1 MSLYSSNSKVK
12 FLVQAA
18 LIAAAYTALT
28 YSGFA
33 FAYGPIQFR
42 YSEALIAF
50 AALTPAAVPGL
61 TIGCVLSNLGSAQLG
76 IYDIVFGSLA
86 TLLAALFAY
95 LFRKIRVRGMP
106 LLSLAGNVVFLC
118 FYYCGHDRAC
128 RRDAGAV
135 LDQCCPDLHLGAGC
149 DLRAWASALFAYGQA
164 ESEIPYVLKPF
175 LHFSLPEPRFV
186 VRLHRA
192 VNPHR
197 IQLPAVSG
205 VPV

>member
-135 LDQCCPDLHLGAGC
+135 SGSMLSRSSSRSWLRPTRLGFRSFCLWTG
-149 DLRAWASALFAYGQA
+149 
-164 ESEIPYVLKPF
+164 
-175 LHFSLPEPRFV
+175 
-186 VRLHRA
+186 
-192 VNPHR
+192 
-197 IQLPAVSG
+197 
-205 VPV
+205 

>member
-18 LIAAAYTALT
+18 LIAAAYAALT

-42 YSEALIAF
+42 YS
-50 AALTPAAVPGL
+50 AAIPGL

-86 TLLAALFAY
+86 TMLAALFAY

-106 LLSLAGNVVFLC
+106 LLSLAGNVVFNAFIIAGMIVLVAGTPEL
-118 FYYCGHDRAC
+118 FWINVVQIFVSELAATYALGLPLFLLMDRLN
-128 RRDAGAV
+128 RKY
-135 LDQCCPDLHLGAGC
+135 HM
-149 DLRAWASALFAYGQA
+149 F
-164 ESEIPYVLKPF
+164 
-175 LHFSLPEPRFV
+175 
-186 VRLHRA
+186 
-192 VNPHR
+192 
-197 IQLPAVSG
+197 
-205 VPV
+205 

>member
-18 LIAAAYTALT
+18 LIAAAYAALT

-50 AALTPAAVPGL
+50 AALTPAAIPGL
-61 TIGCVLSNLGSAQLG
+61 TIGCILSNLGSAQLG

-106 LLSLAGNVVFLC
+106 LLSLAGNVVFNAFIIAGMIVLVAGTPEL
-118 FYYCGHDRAC
+118 FWINVVQIFVSELAATYALGLPLFLLMDRLN
-128 RRDAGAV
+128 RKY
-135 LDQCCPDLHLGAGC
+135 HM
-149 DLRAWASALFAYGQA
+149 F
-164 ESEIPYVLKPF
+164 
-175 LHFSLPEPRFV
+175 
-186 VRLHRA
+186 
-192 VNPHR
+192 
-197 IQLPAVSG
+197 
-205 VPV
+205 

>member
-61 TIGCVLSNLGSAQLG
+61 TIGCVLSNLAQLG

-106 LLSLAGNVVFLC
+106 LLSLAGNVVFNAFIIAGMIVLVAGTPEL
-118 FYYCGHDRAC
+118 FWINVVQIFISELAATYALGLPLFLLMDRLN
-128 RRDAGAV
+128 RKYRM
-135 LDQCCPDLHLGAGC
+135 
-149 DLRAWASALFAYGQA
+149 F
-164 ESEIPYVLKPF
+164 
-175 LHFSLPEPRFV
+175 
-186 VRLHRA
+186 
-192 VNPHR
+192 
-197 IQLPAVSG
+197 
-205 VPV
+205 